1 MEQELLILLGL
12 LELQMFNCSF
22 NTIFFTSVLLV
33 EETNVS
39 TEKHISATRHQE
51 IMCRIYNLCVGIDF
65 SGDMHM
71 RILF

>member
-33 EETNVS
+33 EETKVS

-51 IMCRIYNLCVGIDF
+51 IITMCRIYNLCVGIDF
-65 SGDMHM
+65 
-71 RILF
+71 